1 MHTTIVI
8 PARLNSSRLP
18 NKILLDLKGKSVVHR
33 VYEQCLKVEG
43 VDRIIIAVDDEKVLA
58 HCKQFTENVMM
69 TSAQHQSGTDRIAEV
84 ATQIETDFIVNVQ
97 GDEPFIDPR
106 LVERIIMGYE
116 KGISVVSGMYR
127 INEVKELLNPNAV
140 KVVIDKNNEALYF
153 SRAPIPY
160 YRDEMVTWQAEDKLP
175 EEVNVYRHLGIYG
188 YDKEALVR
196 FASLPQSTLEIAE
209 KLEQLRF
216 LENGDRIKMVETDKA
231 TVGIDT
237 EQDYKAALA
246 LLK

>member
-18 NKILLDLKGKSVVHR
+18 NKILLDLKGKSVVQR
-33 VYEQCLKVEG
+33 VYEQCLKVRG
-43 VDRIIIAVDDEKVLA
+43 VNTIIIAVDDDKVLS
-58 HCKQFTENVMM
+58 HCKQFMESVMM
-69 TSAQHQSGTDRIAEV
+69 TSKSHQSGTDRIAEV
-84 ATQIETDFIVNVQ
+84 ARQMETDFIVNVQ
-97 GDEPFIDPR
+97 GDEPFIDPN
-106 LVERIIMGYE
+106 LIEDIIAGYQ
-116 KGISVVSGMYR
+116 KGIAVVSGMFR
-127 INEVKELLNPNAV
+127 IKEVSELLNPNAV

-160 YRDEMVTWQAEDKLP
+160 YRDEMIAWQAEDKLP

-188 YDKEALVR
+188 YDKEALIR
-196 FASLPQSTLEIAE
+196 FSSLPQTTLEIAE

-237 EQDYKAALA
+237 EEDYKAALA

>member
-18 NKILLDLKGKSVVHR
+18 NKILLDLKGKSVIRR
-33 VYEQCLKVEG
+33 VYEQCLKVSG
-43 VDRIIIAVDDEKVLA
+43 VENIIIAVDDDKVFN
-58 HCKQFTENVMM
+58 HCKGFAENVMM
-69 TSAQHQSGTDRIAEV
+69 TSAKHQSGTDRIAEV
-84 ATQIETDFIVNVQ
+84 ASQIDTDFIVNVQ

-106 LVERIIMGYE
+106 LIESIIVAYK
-116 KGISVVSGMYR
+116 KGIAVVSGMYR
-127 INEVKELLNPNAV
+127 INSVADLLNPNAV
-140 KVVIDKNNEALYF
+140 KVVIDKRNEALYF
-153 SRAPIPY
+153 SRAPIPF
-160 YRDEMVTWQAEDKLP
+160 YRDEIADWKEQGELP
-175 EEVNVYRHLGIYG
+175 KNIAVYRHLGIYG

-196 FASLPQSTLEIAE
+196 FTSLPQSTLEIAE

-237 EQDYKAALA
+237 EEDYKAALE
-246 LLK
+246 LLN